1 MFAPLRERNYRLWA
15 AADLVS
21 VAGTWMQVLGLNWV
35 ILSAT
40 GSAATMG
47 VVVMLQALPVLLLGS
62 WGGALADRL
71 PARPALIVFQA
82 VRALLAL
89 ALVIEPGQLWPIY
102 AVALASGVIGSV
114 EGPCLGRFGS
124 ALVPPSAL
132 GSALAL
138 GSVLSSAGRILGMSL
153 GGVLVGLTGAASL
166 FAINAATYV
175 AVIVALAFM
184 RTGSMRTLAASAPGE
199 VGVRAGLRYLA
210 RQPIVLVILA
220 LSFVLGSLGRNYQV
234 TMAAMVA
241 GPLHG
246 GSASYGLLSTVFAVG
261 AVAGGLLLAGSG
273 RSTLRVLLASG
284 LMISLLQLCAGLS
297 PNTLGFAA
305 LILPIAA
312 GAVVFD
318 TVISTRV
325 QLDTREDMRGRMLAN
340 LGVVSS
346 LSGIVGAPTIGW
358 LCDTLGAR
366 GALVLAGVITSA
378 AAVGGGYALAR
389 LKGRSVSVRTLTE
402 FVPVLGRRVAER
414 PA

>member
-1 MFAPLRERNYRLWA
+1 MAPMFAPLRERNYRLWA
-15 AADLVS
+15 AADVVS

-35 ILSAT
+35 VLSAT

-89 ALVIEPGQLWPIY
+89 ALVVDTGHLWPVY
-102 AVALASGVIGSV
+102 AVALASGVISSV

-124 ALVPPSAL
+124 ALVPSSAL

-138 GSVLSSAGRILGMSL
+138 GSVLSSAGRIVGMSL
-153 GGVLVGLTGAASL
+153 GGILVGITGASSL

-175 AVIVALAFM
+175 VVIVALAIM
-184 RTGSMRTLAASAPGE
+184 GTGSMRTLAAPAPGE
-199 VGVRAGLRYLA
+199 GGVRAGLRYLA
-210 RQPIVLVILA
+210 GQPVVLVILA

-241 GPLHG
+241 GPLHAD
-246 GSASYGLLSTVFAVG
+246 SASYGMLSTVFAVG

-273 RSTLRVLLASG
+273 RSTLRVLLAAG
-284 LMISLLQLCAGLS
+284 LTISLLQLAAGLA
-297 PNTLGFAA
+297 PNVLGFAA

-312 GAVVFD
+312 GAVIFD

-325 QLDTREDMRGRMLAN
+325 QLDTREDMRGRVLAT

-346 LSGIVGAPTIGW
+346 LSGIVGAPLIGW
-358 LCDTLGAR
+358 LCDTLGSR
-366 GALVLAGVITSA
+366 GALVLAGVVTSA
-378 AAVGGGYALAR
+378 AAIGGGYLLAR
-389 LKGRSVSVRTLTE
+389 LKGRSL
-402 FVPVLGRRVAER
+402 PVLGRRLAAQ

>member
-1 MFAPLRERNYRLWA
+1 MTPMLAPFRERNYRLWA

-21 VAGTWMQVLGLNWV
+21 TGGTWMQVLGLNWLV
-35 ILSAT
+35 LSTT
-40 GSAATMG
+40 GSATSMG

-71 PARPALIVFQA
+71 PARPLLIVFQA
-82 VRALLAL
+82 LRALLAL
-89 ALVIEPGQLWPIY
+89 TLMLDSTRLWPIY
-102 AVALASGVIGSV
+102 AVALASGVISAI

-124 ALVPPSAL
+124 TLVPREVL

-153 GGVLVGLTGAASL
+153 GGVLVGITGVSVL
-166 FAINAATYV
+166 FLINALSYA
-175 AVIVALAFM
+175 AVILALVLM
-184 RTGSMRTLAASAPGE
+184 RPGSMRALATAGAADG
-199 VGVRAGLRYLA
+199 GVRAGLRYVLS
-210 RQPIVLVILA
+210 QPVVLIVLA

-241 GPLHG
+241 GPLAG

-273 RSTLRVLLASG
+273 RSTLRVLLAAALLISVLQACSG
-284 LMISLLQLCAGLS
+284 LA
-297 PNTLGFAA
+297 PNVLGFAA

-318 TVISTRV
+318 TVVSTRV
-325 QLDTREDMRGRMLAN
+325 QLDTREDMRGRVLAT

-346 LSGIVGAPTIGW
+346 LSGIVGAPAIGW
-358 LCDTLGAR
+358 LCDFSGAR
-366 GALVLAGVITSA
+366 GALLIGGIVTTA
-378 AAVGGGYALAR
+378 AAVAGGMALSRAR
-389 LKGRSVSVRTLTE
+389 GRSAFAPFATRM
-402 FVPVLGRRVAER
+402 PAAE